1 MTSVGTDMSLV
12 EADIITVEAD
22 MSKADMISVE
32 ADNNGAVWHSESGPS
47 FLGAQ
52 LGGLGLEGNN

>member
-32 ADNNGAVWHSESGPS
+32 ADNNGAVWHRSQDLLLWVPS
-47 FLGAQ
+47 
-52 LGGLGLEGNN
+52 